1 MRAGLL
7 VSSSVSNKVTR
18 GTENGRICASG
29 FWCKG
34 CKVFLML
41 KGISSPNT
49 ESLAYSPEFLL
60 TSEETHLSVCLFYP
74 DSILGKASP
83 MFTLSPSDP

>member
-7 VSSSVSNKVTR
+7 VTISVSNKVTR
-18 GTENGRICASG
+18 GTEHRHICASG

-34 CKVFLML
+34 SKVFLML
-41 KGISSPNT
+41 KGISSPTT

-60 TSEETHLSVCLFYP
+60 TSEETHLSVCLFSP
-74 DSILGKASP
+74 DLILGEASP